1 MQIPDL
7 RISAPHLATGG
18 LDTAAT
24 RITSGLMVLLLA
36 LFSVVGA
43 LAVGLTPQA
52 GQTQLAVIAAPWRG
66 LNDMVSLVAAAD
78 GTIVDVGGASNVI
91 IASSDSPG
99 FVTALYRAGAWLVLD
114 PILLRGCL
122 GFRGGNR

>member
-1 MQIPDL
+1 M
-7 RISAPHLATGG
+7 SG
-18 LDTAAT
+18 LDTVAT

-66 LNDMVSLVAAAD
+66 LNEMVSLVAAAD

-91 IASSDSPG
+91 IASSDSPA
-99 FVTALYRAGAWLVLD
+99 FITALYRAGAWLVLD